1 MMSLMFFPTYA
12 DGHRE
17 DAGNLV
23 SQPLHSVD
31 HLGNP
36 LHRLLF
42 RLALDEDQDVR
53 SFILDFVDIEKLQQE
68 QAKKRAAEK
77 LDKEPSQ
84 EPSVATDDVSNATP
98 SSKESPTPDEETLV
112 VMNEEDYDMEV
123 VGTPMD
129 YSSEED
135 IYDGGDDETMLD
147 AFEAQEEADMID
159 DSSVQAAKDYAKSP
173 SIQVNGVHDMAVKSE
188 TALLLTSQ
196 SDDEHFL
203 YRPIKANSKSVG
215 EE

>member
-1 MMSLMFFPTYA
+1 MLSS

-17 DAGNLV
+17 DAGNLD

-53 SFILDFVDIEKLQQE
+53 SYILDFVNIEKLQEE
-68 QAKKRAAEK
+68 QTRKREMEK
-77 LDKEPSQ
+77 MEQ
-84 EPSVATDDVSNATP
+84 RNQVINITTEE
-98 SSKESPTPDEETLV
+98 SSDSLSESKASLTPDEETLV

-147 AFEAQEEADMID
+147 AFEAQEETDMVD
-159 DSSVQAAKDYAKSP
+159 EGLSTKDFSKPSS
-173 SIQVNGVHDMAVKSE
+173 IEVNGIHGMVGPGKNDP
-188 TALLLTSQ
+188 TILLTSQ
-196 SDDEHFL
+196 SDDNHFL

>member
-1 MMSLMFFPTYA
+1 MCHLL

-17 DAGNLV
+17 DAGNLD

-53 SFILDFVDIEKLQQE
+53 SFILDFVDIDKLQEEQE
-68 QAKKRAAEK
+68 KKREAEK
-77 LDKEPSQ
+77 LEKAQ
-84 EPSVATDDVSNATP
+84 EQPAVVVVTADTSESNAESKA
-98 SSKESPTPDEETLV
+98 SSNPDDETLV

-135 IYDGGDDETMLD
+135 IYDGGDDETMMD
-147 AFEAQEEADMID
+147 AFEAQEETDMIYD
-159 DSSVQAAKDYAKSP
+159 NTKDFSKSS
-173 SIQVNGVHDMAVKSE
+173 SISVNGDMVKTES
-188 TALLLTSQ
+188 TVLLTSQ

-203 YRPIKANSKSVG
+203 YRPMKASPKSVG
-215 EE
+215 EQ

>member
-1 MMSLMFFPTYA
+1 M
-12 DGHRE
+12 D
-17 DAGNLV
+17 

-68 QAKKRAAEK
+68 QAKKREAERLEK
-77 LDKEPSQ
+77 EQQIRETTSIALDS
-84 EPSVATDDVSNATP
+84 SGSNP
-98 SSKESPTPDEETLV
+98 DSKESTTPDEETLV

-135 IYDGGDDETMLD
+135 IYEGGDDETMLD
-147 AFEAQEEADMID
+147 AFEAQEENDMID
-159 DSSVQAAKDYAKSP
+159 DTVQTKDFLNPPSS
-173 SIQVNGVHDMAVKSE
+173 INGVNAMTVKNE
-188 TALLLTSQ
+188 PAILLTSQ

-203 YRPIKANSKSVG
+203 YRPIKANPKSVG
-215 EE
+215 GED